1 MDLTDYTQRRVDE
14 RFDRLET
21 RVDGIESD
29 LGVLK
34 SDVAVLK
41 SDVAVLKTDV
51 AVIKVSMATKDD
63 IIGLQRAMFTLILPI
78 YGVLIV
84 ILIFLYNAKL

>member
-21 RVDGIESD
+21 RVGGIE
-29 LGVLK
+29 
-34 SDVAVLK
+34 

-51 AVIKVSMATKDD
+51 AVIKASMATKDD

>member
-1 MDLTDYTQRRVDE
+1 VDLTDYTQRRVDE

-21 RVDGIESD
+21 RVGGI
-29 LGVLK
+29 
-34 SDVAVLK
+34 A

-51 AVIKVSMATKDD
+51 AVIKASMATKDD